1 MYWSQ
6 SGNSGLSDP
15 IALFLLLLQ
24 AACRGVGSGVR
35 CLAGHEL
42 PVVGQT
48 GKGSLPW
55 SGAQM
60 VPTLG
65 FNSVTQVSGLGK
77 GCGDLL
83 VSFQS
88 CVMRFEGQGLLRKP
102 AGPRGTVLLLT
113 HMEVGCVRVCLCVC
127 VRTYVLSSPRAPAPL
142 VRLSHKE

>member
-1 MYWSQ
+1 MDWSQ

-15 IALFLLLLQ
+15 IAPFLLLLQ
-24 AACRGVGSGVR
+24 AACRGVGSGGR
-35 CLAGHEL
+35 CLARHEL
-42 PVVGQT
+42 PVAGQT
-48 GKGSLPW
+48 GKCSLPW

-65 FNSVTQVSGLGK
+65 FSSGTRVSGLGK

-102 AGPRGTVLLLT
+102 AGPRGTALLLT
-113 HMEVGCVRVCLCVC
+113 HMEVVCMCLCV
-127 VRTYVLSSPRAPAPL
+127 
-142 VRLSHKE
+142 